1 MTILTESIFLDK
13 LLADKQRLKLLSI
26 AWRHDPD
33 IDIHVISKLGPRPS
47 EQDIATAWDLMLDTK
62 LTELGE
68 PDLMSDAKYKEWLT
82 KLYVS
87 GRHHSGKILEKL
99 EDLESWHLL
108 SLRNLLKPQHADL
121 NRIQSF
127 EILERIVNSYARV
140 LDQIKAERELEKL
153 KRNVQQ
159 IVLIDND
166 RFFVAIPLN
175 YAACYNFNYT
185 GHNSR
190 YCTGASDGRGYF
202 ARYSKGGPI
211 VTIIDK
217 KNLTNKNGKWQLH
230 PATGQFANS
239 DQTVSGSSADRQ
251 FANQYPG
258 LYKDIVTAMQDKS
271 DDIQKASMMLSDR
284 GGYNMSSVIK
294 RFATEFPI
302 SYKSKP
308 VAEQML
314 AEASNLLTQFK
325 DLPGA
330 APMIT
335 GMLEKG
341 RLSHDVKITTVP
353 KLEIKNLRDK
363 IRQSRGVDFVIFVRG
378 TEDLGIITMGTY
390 SNSAWVYQDKLITHS
405 DDSIAHL
412 LAFLKNYIGK
422 VVDYSIAQS
431 PIRAVQAVKDKR
443 AIIKPRPEST
453 DPHYIASILIAKLKP
468 LITRNI
474 ERAIADIKGFINTL
488 IKHSNYSKAS
498 VKIEALKRLESQLEN
513 IELTRTYDNDLV
525 VSKMINAI
533 HSAAMYHYP
542 ELTQG
547 FDDRARN
554 LHGNSYSAGTFS
566 YRAVQRTDGL
576 KQLMQDIKNGD
587 TQKVGTIL
595 SFFRHE
601 LVKTR

>member
-1 MTILTESIFLDK
+1 MTTLLESIFLDK
-13 LLADKQRLKLLSI
+13 LLSDKQRLKLLSI

-33 IDIHVISKLGPRPS
+33 IDIHVVSKLGPRPS
-47 EQDIATAWDLMLDTK
+47 EQDIATAWDLMLDKK
-62 LTELGE
+62 LNELGE
-68 PDLMSDAKYKEWLT
+68 PDLIADSKYKEWLT
-82 KLYVS
+82 KLYVT
-87 GRHHSGKILEKL
+87 GRHHSDSLLNNLEH
-99 EDLESWHLL
+99 LESWYVL
-108 SLRNLLKPQHADL
+108 SLKNLLKPEHTDL
-121 NRIQSF
+121 NRIRSV
-127 EILERIVNSYARV
+127 EILEKIVNGYHAV
-140 LDQIKAERELEKL
+140 LVKIKAERELEKL

-175 YAACYNFNYT
+175 YAACYSFNYT

-190 YCTGASDGRGYF
+190 YCTGASDGRHYF
-202 ARYSKGGPI
+202 TRYSSNGPI

-217 KNLTNKNGKWQLH
+217 KNLTDKNGKWQLH

-239 DQTVSGSSADRQ
+239 DQTITGASADRQ
-251 FANQYPG
+251 FAKQYPG
-258 LYKDIVTAMQDKS
+258 LYKEIVAAMQAKS
-271 DDIQKASMMLSDR
+271 ADIQQASMLLNDR
-284 GGYNMSSVIK
+284 GYNMPSIIK
-294 RFATEFPI
+294 KFATEFPI
-302 SYKSKP
+302 SYKSQP

-314 AEASNLLTQFK
+314 AEASNLLTQFR